1 MRGDDREALALWL
14 EAARARWP
22 EVTVDVTDL
31 ARHLAALGIDL
42 LPVPTHA
49 ADLVLACACARGDRS
64 AVAVFAREMA
74 PVMRSAARRID
85 DSADFADEV
94 AQTARE
100 RLLVAREELPPRIA
114 EYEGQGALAAW
125 VRVAAMRIA
134 MNFLRERRR
143 NVLVDDE
150 AFFDAAIEGGDDERA
165 ATRARYGEAC
175 AESLRAAFAALTARE
190 RNLLRMHHLHGLTVD
205 ELAPSFGVHRATVAR
220 WLAAA
225 RERLLAET
233 RAGLRARLG
242 VGDATVDSILR
253 ELRGRVDV
261 TVTRLLID

>member
-1 MRGDDREALALWL
+1 
-14 EAARARWP
+14 
-22 EVTVDVTDL
+22 
-31 ARHLAALGIDL
+31 
-42 LPVPTHA
+42 
-49 ADLVLACACARGDRS
+49 
-64 AVAVFAREMA
+64 
-74 PVMRSAARRID
+74 
-85 DSADFADEV
+85 
-94 AQTARE
+94 
-100 RLLVAREELPPRIA
+100 
-114 EYEGQGALAAW
+114 
-125 VRVAAMRIA
+125 MRIA
-134 MNFLRERRR
+134 MNFLRQRRR

-150 AFFDAAIEGGDDERA
+150 AFFDAAMDGGEVDRA

-175 AESLRAAFAALTARE
+175 ADSLRAAFAGLTARE

-220 WLAAA
+220 WLATA